1 MRTSRPLFL
10 LGALS
15 AFAGSAIAAVDT
27 SQWKCKS
34 CPFEKTGI
42 AGAVDVGAG
51 YVSDDSAKFGDYTGL
66 GEKGPFL
73 VAGGAA
79 RYRGEGGVY
88 GSVTAADLGLDV
100 RSLAA
105 EVGQE
110 GRYAVRFGYAEIPH
124 RLSDSA
130 MTPFL
135 GTGGSTLTLPG
146 GYPAA
151 STAAMPLATTLQ
163 NVDIGFKRTR
173 YDLGASALNGEN
185 WSYRVDLRRDV
196 RDGTQRTSGS
206 FYTNGTHLVKPVD
219 QVTDQLELS
228 TSYTSR
234 VWQATLAYHASLY
247 RSGPE
252 ALTWT
257 NAFTSAP
264 IGNTSGQL
272 AQAPSNQFHQI
283 VASAGYEISPT
294 LRASAEIAFGRMTQ
308 DAAYLPATT
317 NTGLVVVP
325 ALPAQSLQGRA
336 DTLNASLR
344 LSAALNEQL
353 RLNASY
359 THDERDNQTPIATY
373 PSVATDMFVGV
384 ARSNQAYSFTQDKF
398 RLSADY
404 RGPGSMKS
412 SVGADHDT
420 RKRPGQEAETT
431 REATLWG
438 RVGFQPDEKV
448 TLAVKGAHAQR
459 NASDYVTVAAIV
471 PPENPLL
478 RKYNMADRT
487 RDTVGLRAELA
498 ATENLSIGLG
508 GDVAYDD
515 YSNSTIGLLD
525 GRTASFGG
533 DVSVVLSDA
542 TQLNFYAQAE
552 RIRSRQA
559 GSEVFAQPDWKGKNE
574 DAVDLVGVGLKHFA
588 LGGKLE
594 VGADLVFSRSRSDV
608 TVETAATNPGFPQA
622 NTSLDMFKLRATYRL
637 SGNMSLTGSY
647 WYERYTAADWM
658 YDGVLPSTMSNLLA
672 FGEQPP
678 HYTVNV
684 VQLALRYR
692 F

>member
-1 MRTSRPLFL
+1 MRTSSPLFL

-15 AFAGSAIAAVDT
+15 AVAGSAVAGVDT

-34 CPFEKTGI
+34 CPFEKTGSS
-42 AGAVDVGAG
+42 GSVDVGAG
-51 YVSDDSAKFGDYTGL
+51 YVSDDSAKFGNYTGL

-79 RYRGEGGVY
+79 RYRGEDGLY
-88 GSVTAADLGLDV
+88 GTVTAADLGLDV

-110 GRYAVRFGYAEIPH
+110 GRYALRFGYAEIPH

-135 GTGGSTLTLPG
+135 GNGGSVLTLPG

-151 STAAMPLATTLQ
+151 TTAAMPLATTLQ

-173 YDLGASALNGEN
+173 YDLGASVLNGEN

-206 FYTNGTHLVKPVD
+206 FYTNGTHLVNPVD

-257 NAFTSAP
+257 NAFLSAP

-283 VASAGYEISPT
+283 VASAGYEFSPT
-294 LRASAEIAFGRMTQ
+294 LRASAEIAFGRMSQ
-308 DAAYLPATT
+308 DAAYLAATT
-317 NTGLVVVP
+317 NTGLVVP

-344 LSAALNEQL
+344 LSAAPNDQL

-359 THDERDNQTPIATY
+359 THDERDNQTPIASY
-373 PSVATDMFVGV
+373 PSVSTDMFVGLP
-384 ARSNQAYSFTQDKF
+384 RSNQAYSFTQDKF

-404 RGPGSMKS
+404 RGPGSLKT

-420 RKRPGQEAETT
+420 RKRPQQEAETT

-438 RVGFQPDEKV
+438 RIGFQPDAKV
-448 TLAVKGAHAQR
+448 TVALKGAHAQR
-459 NASDYVTVAAIV
+459 TASDYLSVASIV

-478 RKYNMADRT
+478 RKYNMADRK
-487 RDTVGLRAELA
+487 RDTAGLRADFA

-508 GDVAYDD
+508 ADVAYDD
-515 YSNSTIGLLD
+515 YTNSTIGLLD
-525 GRTASFGG
+525 GRSASFGG
-533 DVSVVLSDA
+533 DVSFALSDV
-542 TQLNFYAQAE
+542 THLNFYAQAE
-552 RIRSRQA
+552 RITSRQA
-559 GSEVFAQPDWKGKNE
+559 GSDAFAQPDWKGKNE
-574 DAVDLVGVGLKHFA
+574 DGVDLFGLGVKHA
-588 LGGKLE
+588 AMNGRLE
-594 VGADLVFSRSRSDV
+594 LGADLVFSRSRSDV
-608 TVETAATNPGFPQA
+608 TVETAASNPGFPQA
-622 NTSLDMFKLRATYRL
+622 STSLDMFKLRATYRL
-637 SGNMSLTGSY
+637 SDDMSLTGSY
-647 WYERYTAADWM
+647 WYERYTSAEWM
-658 YDGVLPSTMSNLLA
+658 VDGVLPATISTLLA

>member
-1 MRTSRPLFL
+1 MRTSSPLFL

-15 AFAGSAIAAVDT
+15 AVAGSAVAAVDT

-34 CPFEKTGI
+34 CPFET
-42 AGAVDVGAG
+42 AGSSGSVDVGAG
-51 YVSDDSAKFGDYTGL
+51 YVSDDSGKFGDYTGL

-79 RYRGEGGVY
+79 RYRGEGGLY
-88 GSVTAADLGLDV
+88 GSVTASDLGLDV

-105 EVGQE
+105 EAGQE
-110 GRYAVRFGYAEIPH
+110 GRYALRFGYAEIPH

-135 GTGGSTLTLPG
+135 GNGGSPLSLPG

-151 STAAMPLATTLQ
+151 TTSAMPLATTLQ
-163 NVDIGFKRTR
+163 RVDIDFKRTR
-173 YDLGASALNGEN
+173 YDLGASLLNGEN
-185 WSYRVDLRRDV
+185 WSYRADLRRDV

-234 VWQATLAYHASLY
+234 LWQATLAYHASLY

-257 NAFTSAP
+257 NAFLSAP

-308 DAAYLPATT
+308 DAAYLDVTT
-317 NTGLVVVP
+317 NPSLVVP
-325 ALPAQSLQGRA
+325 ALPQQSLQGRA

-344 LSAALNEQL
+344 LSAAPNDRL

-359 THDERDNQTPIATY
+359 TRDERDNQTPIASY
-373 PSVATDMFVGV
+373 PSVATDMFVGLP
-384 ARSNQAYSFTQDKF
+384 RSNQAYSFTQDKF

-404 RGPGSMKS
+404 RGPGSLKT

-420 RKRPGQEAETT
+420 RKRPQQEAETT

-438 RVGFQPDEKV
+438 RIGFQPDEKV
-448 TLAVKGAHAQR
+448 TVALKGAHAQR
-459 NASDYVTVAAIV
+459 TASDYLSVAAIV

-478 RKYNMADRT
+478 RKYNMADRK
-487 RDTVGLRAELA
+487 RDTAGLRADFA
-498 ATENLSIGLG
+498 ATENVSIGLG
-508 GDVAYDD
+508 ADVAYDD
-515 YSNSTIGLLD
+515 YTNSTIGLLD

-533 DVSVVLSDA
+533 DVSFALSDV

-552 RIRSRQA
+552 RITSRQA

-574 DAVDLVGVGLKHFA
+574 DGVDLVGFGVKHA
-588 LGGKLE
+588 AMNGKLE
-594 VGADLVFSRSRSDV
+594 LGADLVFSRSRSDV
-608 TVETAATNPGFPQA
+608 TVETAASNPGFPQA
-622 NTSLDMFKLRATYRL
+622 TTSLDMFKLRATYRL
-637 SGNMSLTGSY
+637 SDTLSLTGSY
-647 WYERYTAADWM
+647 WYERYTSADWM
-658 YDGVLPSTMSNLLA
+658 YDGVLPATISNLLA